1 MQLSRRDLTR
11 LAIGAGA
18 GLALSRLGGL
28 KFGETTVNA
37 AGSMIDLPT
46 GASLYV
52 ETQGTGRPV
61 LVIHGGLGLDH
72 TYFQPWLD
80 PLAQQFQLVYPDLRG
95 NGRPAPVAESD
106 YTHEKMIDDLDAL
119 RNTLGF
125 KQWIVI
131 GHSYG
136 GFIAQLYAIKYP
148 DTVSQLVLLDTSPAS
163 ALGNADGAQL
173 VAKKI
178 TPEQTAALGKLAT
191 VTDDNEWAQIW
202 HTILPLYFYNA
213 DVGAAFIASDKTT
226 YRATG
231 ISWAAK
237 NLTPTYDTRPFLG
250 QLAMPTLVG
259 VGRYDW
265 ITTVRKSEVIYKLI
279 PGSELVIFEQSGHFT
294 FVEEQ
299 NKVLETLQRFLYA

>member
-1 MQLSRRDLTR
+1 MQLSRRDFTK
-11 LAIGAGA
+11 LAAGAGA
-18 GLALSRLGGL
+18 SLALSGLGGL
-28 KFGETTVNA
+28 GGMELSAADA
-37 AGSMIDLPT
+37 AGSMITLPT
-46 GASLYV
+46 GASLSV
-52 ETQGTGRPV
+52 ETQGTGRPI

-95 NGRPAPVAESD
+95 NGRSAAVAEGD

-125 KQWIVI
+125 KQWIVL

-148 DTVSQLVLLDTSPAS
+148 DTVSQLVLLDTSPAT

-178 TPEQTAALGKLAT
+178 TPEQTAALGKLGT
-191 VTDDNEWAQIW
+191 VTDDNEWKQVW
-202 HTILPLYFYNA
+202 YTILPLYFHNF
-213 DVGAAFIASDKTT
+213 DVPSLIATDKTV

-237 NLTPTYDTRPFLG
+237 NLLPTYDTRPFLG
-250 QLAMPTLVG
+250 TLTMPTLVG

-265 ITTVRKSEVIYKLI
+265 ITTVRKSEVLYKAI

-294 FVEEQ
+294 FIEEQ
-299 NKVLETLQRFLYA
+299 SKVLETLQRFLYA

>member
-1 MQLSRRDLTR
+1 MQLSRRDFTK
-11 LAIGAGA
+11 LAVGAGA
-18 GLALSRLGGL
+18 SLALSGL
-28 KFGETTVNA
+28 KFGETIVSA
-37 AGSMIDLPT
+37 DGSMIDLPT

-52 ETQGTGRPV
+52 ETQGTGRPM

-72 TYFQPWLD
+72 TYLQPWLD
-80 PLAQQFQLVYPDLRG
+80 PLTQQFQLVYPDLRE
-95 NGRPAPVAESD
+95 NGRPAAVSESE

-119 RNTLGF
+119 RSTLGI
-125 KQWIVI
+125 KQWIVL

-148 DTVSQLVLLDTSPAS
+148 DTVSQLVLLDTSPAT

-178 TPEQTAALGKLAT
+178 TPEENAALGKLGT
-191 VTDDNEWAQIW
+191 VTDDDEWRQVW
-202 HTILPLYFYNA
+202 HTILPLYFYNN
-213 DVGAAFIASDKTT
+213 DAAASFIANDKTV

-237 NLTPTYDTRPFLG
+237 NLLPMYDTRSFLG
-250 QLAMPTLVG
+250 NLMMPTLVG

-265 ITTVRKSEVIYKLI
+265 ITTVRKSEVLYKAI

-299 NKVLETLQRFLYA
+299 GKVLETLQRFLYA